1 MGEKNKASTK
11 QTLGKNSQVARL
23 KKIVKQ
29 TRFSLIL
36 GVVLLALL
44 IVASASYV
52 SISSEELESTMAL
65 NQYRLGSKTLTSAV
79 QAYAATGDTQYYD
92 AYMQELNVDK
102 NRDTAWE
109 ILQKNDIRDDE
120 WAALNDIAGLSNGL
134 VPLEE
139 DAMAAVAEGNTQ
151 AAMADVFGSEYAETA
166 DKISVLTDDTINN
179 IIERLEAKKM
189 RFLILEIICAL
200 AFVAAFIRMVFESM
214 KMIRFS
220 EEELLTPIIKVSEE
234 MTALA
239 NGNLHTEFDLE
250 KDDSEVGKMAE
261 SIAFMK
267 NNLASIIEEIS
278 YVLEQMGQGNY
289 KVSTEQSYIGEYV
302 LIEESLSRI
311 IKEMR
316 DTVGTIVKV
325 SEDIDGGAGQ
335 LSSAAEDLAEACTSQ
350 AGDVSDL
357 LLLLEDLSN
366 AIEYNAKE
374 AEEAVRISN
383 LAISTL
389 STNNQKMDELRGAM
403 RNINECSEQIVEV
416 ISTISDIGGEINM
429 LSLNASI
436 EAARAGEAGRGFAVV
451 AEQVKKLADE
461 SKSAAA
467 QTADMIS
474 HTVEAVETGVRIAS
488 ETTIT
493 MEEMQKGVEE
503 TNNRINGI
511 VDKLRSEVD
520 SIANINSSLN
530 NIAGMVDN
538 NSATSEETAAISS
551 EQKRQVESL
560 VELMERFKV

>member
-1 MGEKNKASTK
+1 MGEKSKASTK
-11 QTLGKNSQVARL
+11 QALGKNSQVARL
-23 KKIVKQ
+23 KKIIKQ
-29 TRFSLIL
+29 TKFSLIL
-36 GVVLLALL
+36 GVVLLVLL

-52 SISSEELESTMAL
+52 SISNEELESTMAL
-65 NQYRLGSKTLTSAV
+65 NQYRLGSKNLTSAV
-79 QAYAATGDTQYYD
+79 QAYAATGDTQYYN
-92 AYMQELNVDK
+92 AYIQELNVDK

-109 ILQKNDIRDDE
+109 TLQKNDIKDNE
-120 WAALNDIAGLSNGL
+120 WAALNEIAGLSNGL

-151 AAMADVFGSEYAETA
+151 AAMADVFGSEYAGTI
-166 DKISVLTDDTINN
+166 DRISILTDDTINN
-179 IIERLEAKKM
+179 IIERLEVKKM
-189 RFLILEIICAL
+189 RFLILEILCAL
-200 AFVAAFIRMVFESM
+200 AFVASFIRLAFESM
-214 KMIRFS
+214 RVIRFS
-220 EEELLTPIIKVSEE
+220 EEELLAPIIKVSEE

-250 KDDSEVGKMAE
+250 KDDSEVGRMAA

-267 NNLASIIEEIS
+267 NNLSSIIEEIS
-278 YVLEQMGQGNY
+278 YMLEQMGQGNY

-302 LIEESLSRI
+302 LIEESLNRI

-316 DTVGTIVKV
+316 NTVGTIVKV

-474 HTVEAVETGVRIAS
+474 HTVEAVEIGVRIAS

-511 VDKLRSEVD
+511 VDKLRNEVD
-520 SIANINSSLN
+520 SIANINSNLN

-551 EQKRQVESL
+551 EQKHQVESL
-560 VELMERFKV
+560 IELMERFRV

>member
-1 MGEKNKASTK
+1 MGDMNEVTTK
-11 QTLGKNSQVARL
+11 QALGKNSQVARL
-23 KKIVKQ
+23 KKIIKQ

-36 GVVLLALL
+36 GVVLLVLL

-52 SISSEELESTMAL
+52 SISDEELESTLAL

-79 QAYAATGDTQYYD
+79 QAYAATGETQYYD

-102 NRDTAWE
+102 NRDTAWKT
-109 ILQKNDIRDDE
+109 LQKNDIKADE
-120 WAALNDIAGLSNGL
+120 WAALNEIAGFSNGL

-151 AAMADVFGSEYAETA
+151 AAMDDVFGNEYADTA
-166 DKISVLTDDTINN
+166 DRISLLTDNTINN
-179 IIERLEAKKM
+179 ILKRLETKKT

-200 AFVAAFIRMVFESM
+200 AFVAAFIRLAIDSM
-214 KMIRFS
+214 KVIGFS
-220 EEELLTPIIKVSEE
+220 EKELLVPIIKVSEE
-234 MTALA
+234 MTELA
-239 NGNLHTEFDLE
+239 NGNLHTELDLKE
-250 KDDSEVGKMAE
+250 DDSEVGKMAA
-261 SIAFMK
+261 SIDFMK
-267 NNLASIIEEIS
+267 NNLTSIIEEIS
-278 YVLEQMGQGNY
+278 YILEQMGRGNY
-289 KVSTEQSYIGEYV
+289 KVNTEQNYVGEYV
-302 LIEESLSRI
+302 RIEESLNRI
-311 IKEMR
+311 IEEMR
-316 DTVGTIVKV
+316 ETVGTIVRV

-335 LSSAAEDLAEACTSQ
+335 LSTAAEDLAEACTSQ

-357 LLLLEDLSN
+357 LSLMEDLGS

-383 LAISTL
+383 LASATL
-389 STNNQKMDELRGAM
+389 ITNNQKMDELREAM

-416 ISTISDIGGEINM
+416 ISTISDIGDEINM

-436 EAARAGEAGRGFAVV
+436 ESARAGEAGRGFAVV

-467 QTADMIS
+467 QTADMIR
-474 HTVEAVETGVRIAS
+474 HTVEAVEIGVRIAS
-488 ETTIT
+488 ETTST
-493 MEEMQKGVEE
+493 MEEMQKGVKE

-520 SIANINSSLN
+520 SIANINSNLN

-560 VELMERFKV
+560 IELMERFRV